1 MRCAWLAA
9 ALAAALAPN
18 PVRAQCSASGALTP
32 GSTVICNGAQT
43 TIVGQGPGADSVTLT
58 VKDGASVTVMN
69 SNAISLGN
77 GVAITLGS
85 SGPAPGGSAANA
97 PVVVETTTNGSA
109 GPGQYGDGS
118 NTIDIGS
125 NSTIL
130 INRNASII
138 ANGTQNTSE
147 AINPYGFG
155 DTIINYGLIQGGPS
169 AAIWFQNVGPA
180 NSPRNVVDNFGT
192 IIAGQA
198 LGGSGNI
205 GIDFINESGAKVM
218 GNLQFSGGD
227 DRVTLNPGSVITG
240 NLDGGGGNNL
250 LTLNASP
257 GSSDTISGQVNK
269 VPSAICVGIGLRRSP
284 AV

>member
-1 MRCAWLAA
+1 M
-9 ALAAALAPN
+9 
-18 PVRAQCSASGALTP
+18 
-32 GSTVICNGAQT
+32 
-43 TIVGQGPGADSVTLT
+43 
-58 VKDGASVTVMN
+58 KDGASVTVMN

-180 NSPRNVVDNFGT
+180 NSPRNVLT
-192 IIAGQA
+192 ILARSSPVRPWA
-198 LGGSGNI
+198 VAATLGSI
-205 GIDFINESGAKVM
+205 
-218 GNLQFSGGD
+218 
-227 DRVTLNPGSVITG
+227 
-240 NLDGGGGNNL
+240 
-250 LTLNASP
+250 
-257 GSSDTISGQVNK
+257 SSM
-269 VPSAICVGIGLRRSP
+269 SP
-284 AV
+284 APRSWETFSFREATIGSPLIQAP